1 MNQRMVIG
9 CEADRNLTEKS
20 GLMRFAYWSV
30 IAFGLVVW
38 ILIFWIAAP
47 RQAGTDVFVYRDAGC
62 NLALGRG
69 FYSLG
74 LPGTDDFQSHLFA
87 SNGPAVPFLFGLF
100 ALLFGCNGYADT
112 FFELLFAAMATLA
125 VAALMEPAI
134 NRQWKLI
141 VAVLLGLVLPAGLVV
156 TEADRPDMPSFAI
169 FVFACLLARSQRRQ
183 LSHLVAPVVAG
194 LCALFFPFGG
204 AICGLAVWAIVI
216 TATELNI
223 RQQRKELAVVTLK
236 LIGGFLLPIAVVMVF
251 YRAADPTAWLR
262 FVGNGF
268 GAQSGIGA
276 VFHNGYGQ
284 LFYHAIFSSGPY
296 SISLVFSSLVVA
308 VMVCYFS
315 IKQIYH
321 HFELRE
327 VILAMVIVIMILSP
341 IVFFPKQNNYMAWT
355 RSALLVL
362 LAASQTRLAIEA
374 RRCQMTTVLLVI
386 IAVAVLPFV
395 GLDALIRIQSKENY
409 DIAKNEVAKYAHAV
423 QEAKIDKLIAIP
435 SRLYFLYKTNLPQL
449 GDEYLIGAE
458 AKPSNIGGIVECRP
472 GSSYRE
478 DERPMAAFLP
488 PVVLFAHTSSPYT
501 PHLLGHRV
509 TRHEWGWSCDQYLA
523 EPSDLDSTSVPQS
536 QSR

>member
-1 MNQRMVIG
+1 
-9 CEADRNLTEKS
+9 
-20 GLMRFAYWSV
+20 
-30 IAFGLVVW
+30 
-38 ILIFWIAAP
+38 
-47 RQAGTDVFVYRDAGC
+47 
-62 NLALGRG
+62 
-69 FYSLG
+69 
-74 LPGTDDFQSHLFA
+74 
-87 SNGPAVPFLFGLF
+87 
-100 ALLFGCNGYADT
+100 LLFGCNGYADT

-156 TEADRPDMPSFAI
+156 TEPDRPDMPSFAI
-169 FVFACLLARSQRRQ
+169 FVSACLLARSQRGQ

-204 AICGLAVWAIVI
+204 AICGLVVWAIVI

-223 RQQRKELAVVTLK
+223 RQQGKELAVVTLK

-251 YRAADPTAWLR
+251 YQAADPTAWLR

-308 VMVCYFS
+308 VLVCYFS

-341 IVFFPKQNNYMAWT
+341 VVFFPKENNYMAWT

-374 RRCQMTTVLLVI
+374 RRCQMTTVLLAI
-386 IAVAVLPFV
+386 IAAAVLPFV
-395 GLDALIRIQSKENY
+395 GLDALIRFQSKENY
-409 DIAKNEVAKYAHAV
+409 DVAKNEVAKYAHAV

-449 GDEYLIGAE
+449 GDKYLIGAE
-458 AKPSNIGGIVECRP
+458 AKPSNIGGIVECQP

-478 DERPMAAFLP
+478 DERPMAAFVP
-488 PVVLFAHTSSPYT
+488 PLVLFAHTSSPYT

-523 EPSDLDSTSVPQS
+523 EPSDLDGTSVPQS
-536 QSR
+536 QSK

>member
-1 MNQRMVIG
+1 MNRLMDTSRD
-9 CEADRNLTEKS
+9 ADHNRSEK
-20 GLMRFAYWSV
+20 LDIMRPAYWSV
-30 IAFGLVVW
+30 ITFGLVLW
-38 ILIFWIAAP
+38 IVISWVAAP

-74 LPGTDDFQSHLFA
+74 LPGTDDLQSHLFA
-87 SNGPAVPFLFGLF
+87 SNSPAVPFLFGLF

-134 NRQWKLI
+134 SRQWKLI
-141 VAVLLGLVLPAGLVV
+141 GAGILGLVLPAGLVV
-156 TEADRPDMPSFAI
+156 TEPDRPDMPSFAI
-169 FVFACLLARSQRRQ
+169 FVFACLLARSQRKQ
-183 LSHLVAPVVAG
+183 LSHLAAAIVAG

-223 RQQRKELAVVTLK
+223 RHQRKELTLVTLK
-236 LIGGFLLPIAVVMVF
+236 LISGFLLPIAIVIIFYQVV
-251 YRAADPTAWLR
+251 DSTAWLR

-268 GAQSGIGA
+268 GAQSGVGA

-284 LFYHAIFSSGPY
+284 LFYHAIFSSGLY

-308 VMVCYFS
+308 VMVCYFAA
-315 IKQIYH
+315 KQIYH

-327 VILAMVIVIMILSP
+327 VILAMVILIIILSP

-362 LAASQTRLAIEA
+362 LAASQARMAIEA
-374 RRCQMTTVLLVI
+374 RRCQMTTLLLLI
-386 IAVAVLPFV
+386 IGMAVLPFV
-395 GLDALIRIQSKENY
+395 GLDALIRVQSKVNY
-409 DIAKNEVAKYAHAV
+409 EIAKNEVAKYAHIL
-423 QEAKIDKLIAIP
+423 QEVKNDKLIAIP
-435 SRLYFLYKTNLPQL
+435 SRLYFLYKAHLPYL

-458 AKPSNIGGIVECRP
+458 AKPSDIGGIVECQ
-472 GSSYRE
+472 SSESYSE
-478 DERPMAAFLP
+478 KEKPAEAYLP
-488 PVVLFAHTSSPYT
+488 PMVLFAHALVRYT
-501 PHLLGHRV
+501 PHLFGHRV
-509 TRHEWGWSCDQYLA
+509 TRHDWGWSCEQYLA
-523 EPSDLDSTSVPQS
+523 QQISLM
-536 QSR
+536 R